1 MKGGWGKG
9 NVGGVKQKEVISADV
24 QLGSSLGWL
33 SLSTEENFLTEKIS
47 RSLSCCRSVF
57 TTHSLKN
64 TSCLVTT
71 GSNFSFLKLL
81 GLLFYFFMPRLE

>member
-33 SLSTEENFLTEKIS
+33 SLSTDENFLNEKIF
-47 RSLSCCRSVF
+47 RSLSCSRNVF
-57 TTHSLKN
+57 TTHSLKD
-64 TSCLVTT
+64 TSCLVTIC
-71 GSNFSFLKLL
+71 SNFCFLKLL
-81 GLLFYFFMPRLE
+81 GLLFFMPRLE